1 MADILAA
8 SAQPDPKQKAATEPV
23 AGLPA
28 DLVERMRVDTL
39 AWQAVGGL
47 LIGADASITPAP
59 CSLLPYPWPAELFAQ
74 AQALAVPFNSMV
86 DRIARDTD
94 WLHNATRSVG
104 ATDQFTSRLLA
115 LSEAVHATGASQAWQ
130 LGIFRSDYMI
140 HQRTPADAPRLVQ
153 VRRHSTPTPASGAT
167 HACPFPNNPRPFRLQ
182 IQRMATYSRPP
193 PSPPTLSS
201 DPSSSFSPPLPS
213 LQVELNTI
221 SASFGSLSRKLSDMH
236 AHLLPRWTTA
246 PMCSSD
252 AHTLRGWSPAIAG
265 AIDSPGDKLPRNGC
279 EEGIAGALAAAHA
292 KYLEQTGGG
301 GGAQGGGEVG
311 CGGGEGGATLPAAVL
326 MVVQPAERNVTDQ
339 RGIESC
345 LWAKHKVR
353 NTPPRPMLPLSLLS
367 LLPILSPAPPRPFK
381 LPILQPPPLPSLA
394 RDPPP
399 PLHRKVP
406 LVRMSMAEVAAHASL
421 HGPTRRIR
429 FTHRG
434 FEASVVYFRAGYTP
448 NDYPTEA
455 EWQGREMLEMSFA
468 IKCPSVGMSGTPSK

>member
-1 MADILAA
+1 MAGGSQATSADPPQKGSARWSILGRALERLRPHRRSALQPEMADILAA

-140 HQRTPADAPRLVQ
+140 HQRTPADAPLLVQ
-153 VRRHSTPTPASGAT
+153 VRRHNTPTPASEAT
-167 HACPFPNNPRPFRLQ
+167 HARPFPNNPQPFRLQ

-201 DPSSSFSPPLPS
+201 DPSSSPPP
-213 LQVELNTI
+213 
-221 SASFGSLSRKLSDMH
+221 FHSRSSSTQSRL
-236 AHLLPRWTTA
+236 HLA
-246 PMCSSD
+246 P
-252 AHTLRGWSPAIAG
+252 SPASCPTCTPTCSLAG
-265 AIDSPGDKLPRNGC
+265 PLHPCAPPTPTNC
-279 EEGIAGALAAAHA
+279 AAGL
-292 KYLEQTGGG
+292 
-301 GGAQGGGEVG
+301 
-311 CGGGEGGATLPAAVL
+311 
-326 MVVQPAERNVTDQ
+326 QP
-339 RGIESC
+339 
-345 LWAKHKVR
+345 
-353 NTPPRPMLPLSLLS
+353 
-367 LLPILSPAPPRPFK
+367 SPAPSTAPVTSCRATG
-381 LPILQPPPLPSLA
+381 A
-394 RDPPP
+394 R
-399 PLHRKVP
+399 R
-406 LVRMSMAEVAAHASL
+406 ASL
-421 HGPTRRIR
+421 GHWRQRMRSTWSRP
-429 FTHRG
+429 
-434 FEASVVYFRAGYTP
+434 
-448 NDYPTEA
+448 
-455 EWQGREMLEMSFA
+455 
-468 IKCPSVGMSGTPSK
+468 VGEGAHKGGER